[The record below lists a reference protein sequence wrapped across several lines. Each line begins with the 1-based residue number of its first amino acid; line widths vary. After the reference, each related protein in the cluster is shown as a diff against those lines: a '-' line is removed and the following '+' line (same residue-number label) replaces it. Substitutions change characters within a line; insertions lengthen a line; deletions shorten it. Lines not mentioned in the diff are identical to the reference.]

1 MMNKDVRV
9 IYNGNLEVG
18 ENPLWNFQ
26 LKELIFTDILGKS
39 VYIKNEN
46 CSDVKRIRLPQ
57 KTGCAAL
64 CDNGDMLL
72 GLEDGVYRM
81 NISGEISLAHREVKI
96 KGERFNDGK
105 VGPDDAFYLGCADKD
120 GRGAFYRLRDG
131 HLEELFDGCTCSNGI
146 DWTLDNRTMYYI
158 DSPRQMIEAFDFD
171 ISAGTLSNRRKFA
184 DIPCEWGLPD
194 GMTLDAEDN
203 IWVALWGGS
212 RVIQIDKN
220 SRKVINEIAL
230 PCPKVSSC
238 AFGGKDLSELYITTA
253 AKEDI
258 ESYPQAGGVFAVSL
272 GVKGKKINYYKG

>member
-1 MMNKDVRV
+1 MMNKDLRV

-18 ENPLWNFQ
+18 ENPLWYFRRN
-26 LKELIFTDILGKS
+26 ELLFIDILGKS
-39 VYIKNEN
+39 VYIKNEKN
-46 CSDVKRIRLPQ
+46 RNFERIILPQ
-57 KTGCAAL
+57 KIGCAAL
-64 CDNGDMLL
+64 CERGDILL
-72 GLEDGVYRM
+72 ALEDGVYRM
-81 NISGEISLAHREVKI
+81 NKARKISLAHQKIKI

-105 VGPDDAFYLGCADKD
+105 AGPDGAFYLGTADKG

-131 HLEELFDGCTCSNGI
+131 HLEELFEGCACSNGI
-146 DWTLDNRTMYYI
+146 DWTRDNKTMYYI

-171 ISAGTLSNRRKFA
+171 ISKGALSNRRKFT

-203 IWVALWGGS
+203 LWVALWGGS
-212 RVIQIDKN
+212 RVIRIDKN
-220 SRKVINEIAL
+220 SREVINEIAL

-258 ESYPQAGGVFAVSL
+258 ESYPQAGEIFAISP